1 MLTYTSACKGFSV
14 CVKQF
19 SAHYNKLMKFYKMK
33 VVRWKHQHGTEGI
46 GGRRL
51 GRPWPKNGL
60 KLHRGR
66 RKLVP
71 VLLYRCENWTSLK
84 QHDKN

>member
-1 MLTYTSACKGFSV
+1 M
-14 CVKQF
+14 
-19 SAHYNKLMKFYKMK
+19 KLYKMK
-33 VVRWKHQHGTEGI
+33 VVHWKHRHGTEGT

-66 RKLVP
+66 RRKVVS
-71 VLLYRCENWTSLK
+71 VLLY
-84 QHDKN
+84 